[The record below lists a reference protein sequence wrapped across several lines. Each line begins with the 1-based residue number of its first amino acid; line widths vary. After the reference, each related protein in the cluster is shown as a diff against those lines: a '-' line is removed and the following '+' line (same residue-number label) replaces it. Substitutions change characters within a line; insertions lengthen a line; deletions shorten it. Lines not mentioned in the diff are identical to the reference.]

1 MGDSQ
6 LDRIDLRLL
15 ALLQRDNRRALRDM
29 ADELGISAPTCLR
42 RMRRLERIGAIRA
55 HSAQLEPARVGYAVT
70 AHIEVVLLH
79 ASGAEMNT
87 FERRMLRCP
96 EVLQCW
102 ELAGEVDYL
111 ITVVTRSMSELS
123 EFTRKHLADD
133 KSVRS
138 YRTMIVLRQTKNAP
152 LPIAS

>member
-1 MGDSQ
+1 MTKSPSAMRSGFFHLFHTHMSDSQ

-15 ALLQRDNRRALRDM
+15 ALLQRDN
-29 ADELGISAPTCLR
+29 
-42 RMRRLERIGAIRA
+42 
-55 HSAQLEPARVGYAVT
+55 
-70 AHIEVVLLH
+70 
-79 ASGAEMNT
+79 
-87 FERRMLRCP
+87 RRMLRCP

-111 ITVVTRSMSELS
+111 ITVVTRGMSELS